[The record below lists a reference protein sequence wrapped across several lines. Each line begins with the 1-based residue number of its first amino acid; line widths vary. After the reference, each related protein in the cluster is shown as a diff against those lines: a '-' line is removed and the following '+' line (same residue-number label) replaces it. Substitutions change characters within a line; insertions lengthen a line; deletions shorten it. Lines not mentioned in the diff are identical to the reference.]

1 MQSNETT
8 RPDGEKPKKTWK
20 REVAFLLF
28 IWLVYLVETK
38 EPEVVKILAFPIFTY
53 IALAMGMSWYS
64 PNGGLLRQS
73 SQSSCGNP
81 RSQYSSQRTGWE
93 DQQPDSRDYQR
104 YGAEASETEGEGYPT
119 DSRHQ
124 SSKIG

>member
-8 RPDGEKPKKTWK
+8 RPDGKKPKKTYK

-28 IWLVYLVETK
+28 VWLVYLVETK
-38 EPEVVKILAFPIFTY
+38 EPELVRILTFPIFTFG
-53 IALAMGMSWYS
+53 ALSFGLQWYS

-73 SQSSCGNP
+73 SQSAD
-81 RSQYSSQRTGWE
+81 RRWSQRSSQRTGWE
-93 DQQPDSRDYQR
+93 DEQSDSRDYQR
-104 YGAEASETEGEGYPT
+104 YRAEASETEGEEYPT

>member
-8 RPDGEKPKKTWK
+8 RPDGKKPKKTYK

-28 IWLVYLVETK
+28 VWLVYLVETK
-38 EPEVVKILAFPIFTY
+38 EPELVRILTFPIFTFG
-53 IALAMGMSWYS
+53 ALSFGLQWYS
-64 PNGGLLRQS
+64 PNGGLLGQP
-73 SQSSCGNP
+73 SQFSD
-81 RSQYSSQRTGWE
+81 RRWSQRSSQRTGWE
-93 DQQPDSRDYQR
+93 DEQSDSRDYQHYR
-104 YGAEASETEGEGYPT
+104 AEASETEGEEYPT